1 MDNGTTVRA
10 GSIVYRRNGSRNTP
24 INSSASAA
32 KIENMWR
39 ERFGLDQ
46 TPAVRIKEYLLDIHK
61 WHFGQITDYYNPF
74 QEFTELIFFLGSLGG
89 HDTMKPTG
97 DPSEQNRFWYENFMR
112 YKAWRETNPDDF
124 STSQPST

>member
-46 TPAVRIKEYLLDIHK
+46 TPAVRIT
-61 WHFGQITDYYNPF
+61 GQGQLKD
-74 QEFTELIFFLGSLGG
+74 LRIFVFLRI
-89 HDTMKPTG
+89 
-97 DPSEQNRFWYENFMR
+97 ERR
-112 YKAWRETNPDDF
+112 
-124 STSQPST
+124 

>member
-1 MDNGTTVRA
+1 
-10 GSIVYRRNGSRNTP
+10 
-24 INSSASAA
+24 
-32 KIENMWR
+32 MWR

-46 TPAVRIKEYLLDIHK
+46 TPAVRTKEYLLDIHK

-89 HDTMKPTG
+89 YDTMKPTG

-112 YKAWRETNPDDF
+112 YKAWRETNPHDF

>member
-1 MDNGTTVRA
+1 
-10 GSIVYRRNGSRNTP
+10 
-24 INSSASAA
+24 
-32 KIENMWR
+32 MWR

-74 QEFTELIFFLGSLGG
+74 QEFTELIFFLSSLGG

-97 DPSEQNRFWYENFMR
+97 DPSEQNRFWYKILCGTRLGAKLTPMIFPPHSPAPKR
-112 YKAWRETNPDDF
+112 
-124 STSQPST
+124 

>member
-112 YKAWRETNPDDF
+112 
-124 STSQPST
+124 